1 MSQSISSVEAES
13 TIAALVTYSAR
24 LGRAISRVTLSD
36 VPAATLRLLSQIDE
50 LQPVGIGRLAAADRC
65 SQPTMSGAV
74 QKLADKGWVS
84 KTAHPTDARSSLVEL
99 TPAGATVLAGARQ
112 RMALLIG
119 DRLAADPCHDLDDVR
134 AAVTLLQHLL
144 RDQGTS

>member
-1 MSQSISSVEAES
+1 VSQAIESVDAES
-13 TIAALVTYSAR
+13 VIAALVMYSAR
-24 LGRAISRVTLSD
+24 LGRAISRVSLAD

-50 LQPVGIGRLAAADRC
+50 LQPVGIGRLAEADRC

-84 KTAHPTDARSSLVEL
+84 KTPSPVDARSFLVEL
-99 TPAGATVLAGARQ
+99 TPAGATVLRGARK
-112 RMALLIG
+112 RIG
-119 DRLAADPCHDLDDVR
+119 AVVAERLAADECHDLDDVR

-144 RDQGTS
+144 RPEGTP